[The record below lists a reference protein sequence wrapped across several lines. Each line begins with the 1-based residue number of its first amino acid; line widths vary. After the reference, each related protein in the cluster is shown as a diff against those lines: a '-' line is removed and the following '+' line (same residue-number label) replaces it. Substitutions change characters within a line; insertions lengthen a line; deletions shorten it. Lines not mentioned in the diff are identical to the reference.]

1 MAEIVTAP
9 SVTAVLVR
17 HAENIPEKDALTF
30 VTDPLRAD
38 GASRL
43 TYAELDRQAR
53 GIARR
58 LHTAGIGAG
67 DRAVLLY
74 PAGPAF
80 LTAFLGCLYAGA
92 VAVPSSLP
100 GRYRHERRRVVRI
113 AADAGAVAVLTDT
126 ATRGDVETWTTEE
139 GLDHLPVLVTDDGTG
154 PGPQGWTMPL
164 TTHDTVAVL
173 QYTSGSTGDPKGVV
187 ITHGNLLQNSSTLID
202 RLGLDEHTPLG
213 GWIPHFHDMGL
224 MGIILP
230 PLMSGAGTV
239 LMSPATFLKRP
250 HLWLHMIDRFG
261 IHTSAAPDFAYE
273 LCTRRITDEQAEGL
287 DLSRWKHAV
296 DGSEPVRAAV
306 LDRFRQR
313 FAPYGLHAATL
324 SPCYGM
330 AEATL
335 FVSGA
340 LDGPPTALDIDP
352 ELLEQHEFRPVAGDR
367 PGRAVVSCGPVTGA
381 EIRIVDPRT
390 HRVLPDGGVGE
401 IWLRGPVIG
410 HGYWNREATNEAEF
424 RATTADG
431 DTGYLRTGDLG
442 TLYEGEL
449 YVTGRLKDVL
459 NLRGRNLYPQDIEHE
474 LRLQQPELGSL
485 VGACFAVPGDGPQPE
500 DVLVVT
506 HEVRGIKEEERLR
519 RLAADMR
526 LTVAREFGAPVGA
539 VLLLRPGG
547 VRRTTSGKIQRSA
560 MRELFRSGALD
571 PTYAD
576 YQEGLLRP
584 AAPAAGVPAGTD
596 VPTATG
602 APTATGTVGA

>member
-1 MAEIVTAP
+1 MADIVIAR
-9 SVTAVLVR
+9 SVTAVLLG
-17 HAENIPEKDALTF
+17 HAENIPGKTAATF
-30 VTDPLRAD
+30 VTDPLRDD

-53 GIARR
+53 AVALR
-58 LHTAGIGAG
+58 LRAAGVGTG
-67 DRAVLLY
+67 DRVLLLH
-74 PAGPAF
+74 PAGLAF
-80 LTAFLGCLYAGA
+80 LTAFAGCLYAGA

-100 GRYRHERRRVVRI
+100 GRYRHERYRVARI
-113 AADAGAVAVLTDT
+113 ADDAGVTAILTDT
-126 ATRGDVETWTTEE
+126 ATRADVEAWTAEDAVGDVP
-139 GLDHLPVLVTDDGTG
+139 LLVTDDLPDTDDGAG
-154 PGPQGWTMPL
+154 GWTPPEL
-164 TTHDTVAVL
+164 SHDSIAVL

-187 ITHGNLLQNSSTLID
+187 ITHGNLLHNSANLIGV
-202 RLGLDEHTPLG
+202 LGLDEHTPLG

-224 MGIILP
+224 MGLILP

-239 LMSPATFLKRP
+239 MMSPSTFLKRP

-273 LCTRRITDEQAEGL
+273 LCTRRITDAQIEGL
-287 DLSRWKHAV
+287 DLSRLRYAV
-296 DGSEPVRAAV
+296 DGSEPVRPSV
-306 LDRFRQR
+306 LDHFRAR
-313 FAPYGLHAATL
+313 FAGHGLRPDAL

-340 LDGPPTALDIDP
+340 LDAPHGARRVDVDR
-352 ELLEQHEFRPVAGDR
+352 LEHHEFRPVEGDG
-367 PGRAVVSCGPVTGA
+367 PGRLVAACGPVTGA
-381 EIRIVDPRT
+381 EIRIVDPGT

-410 HGYWNREATNEAEF
+410 HGYWNRETTNATEF

-442 TLYEGEL
+442 TLHEGEL
-449 YVTGRLKDVL
+449 YVTGRIKDVVIV
-459 NLRGRNLYPQDIEHE
+459 RGRNLYPQDIEHE
-474 LRLQQPELGSL
+474 LRVQQPELGTL
-485 VGACFAVPGDGPQPE
+485 VGACFTVPGDTADRE

-506 HEVRGIKEEERLR
+506 HEVRGIKEEDRLR

-560 MRELFRSGALD
+560 MRELFRSGLLE

-576 YQEGLLRP
+576 YQDGLLRP
-584 AAPAAGVPAGTD
+584 VPA
-596 VPTATG
+596 PERA
-602 APTATGTVGA
+602 AA

>member
-30 VTDPLRAD
+30 VSDPLQED

-53 GIARR
+53 EIAVR
-58 LHTAGIGAG
+58 LRAAGIVPGE
-67 DRAVLLY
+67 RAVLLY

-92 VAVPSSLP
+92 VAVPASLP
-100 GRYRHERRRVVRI
+100 GRYRHERHRVVRI

-126 ATRGDVETWTTEE
+126 ATCGDVEDWITEE
-139 GLDHLPVLVTDDGTG
+139 GIDDLALLVTDDGAG
-154 PGPQGWTMPL
+154 PGPDGWTMPPV
-164 TTHDTVAVL
+164 THDTVAVL

-187 ITHGNLLQNSSTLID
+187 ITHGNLLQNSSTIID
-202 RLGLDEHTPLG
+202 RFGLDEHTPFG

-230 PLMSGAGTV
+230 PLLRGAGTV

-273 LCTRRITDEQAEGL
+273 LCVRRITDAQAEGL
-287 DLSRWKHAV
+287 DLSRWTYAV
-296 DGSEPVRAAV
+296 DGSEPVRPAV
-306 LDRFRQR
+306 LDSFHQR
-313 FAPYGLHAATL
+313 FAPYGLRPTTL

-340 LDGPPTALDIDP
+340 LHGAPGVRHIDP
-352 ELLEQHEFRPVAGDR
+352 DLLENHEFRPVADGVS
-367 PGRAVVSCGPVTGA
+367 GRAVASCGPVTGA
-381 EIRIVDPRT
+381 EIRIVGPGTR
-390 HRVLPDGGVGE
+390 RVLPEGGVGE

-424 RATTADG
+424 RATTEDG

-442 TLYEGEL
+442 TLYDGEL

-459 NLRGRNLYPQDIEHE
+459 NLRGRNLYPQDIEQE
-474 LRLQQPELGSL
+474 LRLQQSELGSL
-485 VGACFAVPGDGPQPE
+485 VGACFAVPGDGPQRE

-506 HEVRGIKEEERLR
+506 HEVRGIKEEELLR
-519 RLAADMR
+519 RLAAEMR

-560 MRELFRSGALD
+560 MRELFRAGALE

-576 YQEGLLRP
+576 YQENLLRP
-584 AAPAAGVPAGTD
+584 VAVAAAAVAAPVASAAGTAG
-596 VPTATG
+596 A
-602 APTATGTVGA
+602 